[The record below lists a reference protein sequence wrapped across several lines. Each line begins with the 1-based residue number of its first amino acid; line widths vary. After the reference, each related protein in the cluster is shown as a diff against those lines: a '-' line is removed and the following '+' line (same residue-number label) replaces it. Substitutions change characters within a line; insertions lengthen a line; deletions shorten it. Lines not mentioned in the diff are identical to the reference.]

1 MTMTVKGKDPVTLAG
16 NWKYLSGFSLAGIE
30 PLPPSPK
37 TNPQYPTT
45 LFNAMVHPITKIPIR
60 GVIWYQGEANVGR
73 ADEYA
78 DLFMSL
84 ISDWRDKWKQP
95 DMPFYF
101 VQLANFLKKEEIQ
114 PDSEWAA
121 LREAQSKA
129 LYLNNTGMAVTTDLG
144 EANNIHPKNKQ
155 EVGLRLSQLALKQTY
170 KKKRMPQSPLFKSY
184 RMKKHNTHRF

>member
-1 MTMTVKGKDPVTLAG
+1 
-16 NWKYLSGFSLAGIE
+16 
-30 PLPPSPK
+30 
-37 TNPQYPTT
+37 
-45 LFNAMVHPITKIPIR
+45 
-60 GVIWYQGEANVGR
+60 
-73 ADEYA
+73 
-78 DLFMSL
+78 
-84 ISDWRDKWKQP
+84 
-95 DMPFYF
+95 MPFYF

-184 RMKKHNTHRF
+184 RIEGNTIRIGFDNPGKGFMKPDTIKGFIIAGADHIFYPEKRNNSRITRCSPSGSCQIQLG